1 MNKLLLFGIST
12 NSPRL
17 IVVLTLIVATCFN
30 TLFYR
35 ANAQNNQVVQ
45 VKAFSEN
52 LSPYPNLSLSINK
65 GNYVDLNANGIVFVN
80 LSSSDIPI
88 QSIKLK
94 DENLEV
100 ASWNLSKGILEVIIR
115 KKSYIEKKIRVIN
128 KKGVGLA
135 NIQVQYSG
143 NKTISK
149 RTDNDGIISIPLAL
163 TEKIQGIDQFKIP
176 GYDIIDLKTQDFTII
191 TVERIQSKVQES
203 ISQTIDSQSNQ
214 SEKSNQT
221 GLLLQQIDTITSLR
235 VFYDVLN
242 QVNKEQISEGDQLK
256 LDQKFDDLLNEFQ
269 TVNLSDSDDLLE
281 QISDTTVVEKDIDK
295 IFQQVKKDNASM
307 SQKRLLLEEKIQL
320 VIDKLNLGFENMTD
334 ESKTNLL
341 AEIED
346 LEEILKSN
354 KSEFNE
360 SLNSYLTVIN
370 ELKRRF
376 FDLQELESRLS
387 ESERERLK
395 ERRIYQQRLILSI
408 AVALIFALL
417 ILLLFYFRSKLK
429 KQQKELIEANKV
441 VKITNENLENIV
453 MERTYL
459 LNKTF
464 KELDT
469 VLYKASHDLRA
480 PLSSIAG
487 ISDLISRETN
497 NKELT
502 GLLVK
507 TNKRMDKLLKKLST
521 ISEIHQP
528 GDFEEIDIASICN
541 DAISSFNT
549 IIVDREIKLKVNIE
563 VNKKV
568 HSIYKLI
575 EVIIY
580 HLLENAFFFCWINN
594 EKNRIVELEVTI
606 NDEILEINIT
616 DNGVGVEKN
625 IQHKI
630 FEMFYVGNE
639 LSNGNGLGLYI
650 VQKSVDLLNGEVT
663 VSSEEEVKTVFS
675 VRLPIKG
682 KGSNTLDFLSSLKA

>member
-1 MNKLLLFGIST
+1 MNKLQFGISKIF
-12 NSPRL
+12 PRNIL
-17 IVVLTLIVATCFN
+17 VLTLIGVTWLNLIGFKAI
-30 TLFYR
+30 
-35 ANAQNNQVVQ
+35 AQNNQVVQ
-45 VKAFSEN
+45 VKAFSNN
-52 LSPYPNLSLSINK
+52 LNPYPNLSLSINN
-65 GNYVDLNANGIVFVN
+65 GDYVALNENGIVFVN
-80 LSSSDIPI
+80 LAASDIPI

-94 DENLEV
+94 DESLEV

-115 KKSYIEKKIRVIN
+115 KKSYIDKKIRVVN
-128 KKGVGLA
+128 KNGMGVP
-135 NIQVQYSG
+135 NIQVQFLG
-143 NKTISK
+143 TKNISK
-149 RTDNDGIISIPLAL
+149 RTDSDGEINIPLGL
-163 TEKIQGIDQFKIP
+163 NDKIQGPDQFKIP
-176 GYDIIDLKTQDFTII
+176 GYEIVDLKIQNITII
-191 TVERIQSKVQES
+191 TVEKLQSKIQES
-203 ISQTIDSQSNQ
+203 ITPMVDEQSSQR
-214 SEKSNQT
+214 EKNDQT
-221 GLLLQQIDTITSLR
+221 GLLLQQLDTMTSLR
-235 VFYDVLN
+235 AFYDLLSK
-242 QVNKEQISEGDQLK
+242 VNKEQISEENQLK
-256 LDQKFDDLLNEFQ
+256 FDQKFDELLNQ
-269 TVNLSDSDDLLE
+269 YQLGNLSDSEDLLG
-281 QISDTTVVEKDIDK
+281 QISDSTGVEKDIDK

-307 SQKRLLLEEKIQL
+307 SKKRLILEEKIQM
-320 VIDKLNLGFENMTD
+320 VIDKLNIGFDNMTE
-334 ESKTNLL
+334 ESKSNLL
-341 AEIED
+341 AEIEE
-346 LEEILKSN
+346 LENILENN

-376 FDLQELESRLS
+376 YDLQELENRLS

-408 AVALIFALL
+408 AVALIFAVL

-441 VKITNENLENIV
+441 VKLTNENLENIV

-528 GDFEEIDIASICN
+528 GDFEEIDVASIC
-541 DAISSFNT
+541 DDVISSFNT
-549 IIVDREIKLKVNIE
+549 IILDRKIKLKVNLE
-563 VNKKV
+563 VENKV
-568 HSIYKLI
+568 LSIYKLV

-580 HLLENAFFFCWINN
+580 HLLENAFFFCWIDNDKSGKVEMEVRTKNN
-594 EKNRIVELEVTI
+594 V
-606 NDEILEINIT
+606 LEIKIT

-650 VQKSVDLLNGEVT
+650 VQKSVDLLNGKVSVT
-663 VSSEEEVKTVFS
+663 STEGVKTVFN
-675 VRLPIKG
+675 VQLPING
-682 KGSNTLDFLSSLKA
+682 KGSNTLEFLSSLKA

>member
-1 MNKLLLFGIST
+1 MNKLQFGISKVF
-12 NSPRL
+12 PRYIL
-17 IVVLTLIVATCFN
+17 VLTLIGVTWLNLIGLKAI
-30 TLFYR
+30 
-35 ANAQNNQVVQ
+35 AQNNQVVQ
-45 VKAFSEN
+45 VKAFSKN
-52 LSPYPNLSLSINK
+52 LNPYPNLSLSINN
-65 GNYVDLNANGIVFVN
+65 GDYVALNENGIVFVN
-80 LSSSDIPI
+80 LAASDIPI

-94 DENLEV
+94 DESLEV

-115 KKSYIEKKIRVIN
+115 NKSYIDKKIRVVN
-128 KKGVGLA
+128 KNGMVVP
-135 NIQVQYSG
+135 NIQVQFLG
-143 NKTISK
+143 TKNISK
-149 RTDNDGIISIPLAL
+149 RTDSDGGINIPLGL
-163 TEKIQGIDQFKIP
+163 NDKIQGPDQFKIP
-176 GYDIIDLKTQDFTII
+176 GYEILDLKTQNITII
-191 TVERIQSKVQES
+191 TVEKLQSKVQES
-203 ISQTIDSQSNQ
+203 ITPMVDEQSSQR
-214 SEKSNQT
+214 EKNDQT
-221 GLLLQQIDTITSLR
+221 GLLLQQLDTMTSLR
-235 VFYDVLN
+235 AFYDLLN
-242 QVNKEQISEGDQLK
+242 KVNKEQLSDENQLK
-256 LDQKFDDLLNEFQ
+256 FDQKFDELLNQ
-269 TVNLSDSDDLLE
+269 YQLGNLSDSEDLLG
-281 QISDTTVVEKDIDK
+281 QISDSTGVEKDIDK
-295 IFQQVKKDNASM
+295 IFQQVKKDNASK
-307 SQKRLLLEEKIQL
+307 SKKRLVLEEKIQM
-320 VIDKLNLGFENMTD
+320 VIDKLNIGFDNMTE
-334 ESKTNLL
+334 ESKSNLL
-341 AEIED
+341 AEIEE
-346 LEEILKSN
+346 LENILENN

-376 FDLQELESRLS
+376 YDLQELENRLS

-408 AVALIFALL
+408 AVALIFAVL

-441 VKITNENLENIV
+441 VKLTNENLENIV

-528 GDFEEIDIASICN
+528 GDFEKIDVATIC
-541 DAISSFNT
+541 DDVVSSFNT
-549 IIVDREIKLKVNIE
+549 IILDRKIKLKVNLE
-563 VNKKV
+563 VENKV
-568 HSIYKLI
+568 LSIYKLV

-580 HLLENAFFFCWINN
+580 HLLENAFFFCWIDNDKSGEVEMEVRTKNN
-594 EKNRIVELEVTI
+594 V
-606 NDEILEINIT
+606 LEIKIT

-650 VQKSVDLLNGEVT
+650 VQKSVDLLNGKVSVT
-663 VSSEEEVKTVFS
+663 STAGVKTVFN
-675 VRLPIKG
+675 VQLPING
-682 KGSNTLDFLSSLKA
+682 KGSNTLEFLSSLKA